1 MLWHIASCSLLLS
14 FSLYFE
20 YECLFVVRSLRFCES
35 LPHPDSQSKI
45 TTVPTAVLWRP
56 SKCFDASTLTL
67 EAFAPVSGLF
77 GVVFVGR
84 LLAGSVVVVTELK
97 SPSSVFFRQESGGKR
112 IAELRGGSPFGH
124 GFWFA
129 LICTCFEALIS
140 KIFCLRF
147 CVFMFCVIFGVCIM
161 KLGNTRLDKI

>member
-1 MLWHIASCSLLLS
+1 LLLS

-35 LPHPDSQSKI
+35 LPHRDSSQSKT
-45 TTVPTAVLWRP
+45 TTVATAVLWRP
-56 SKCFDASTLTL
+56 SKCFDASTLIL
-67 EAFAPVSGLF
+67 EAFAPVAGLF
-77 GVVFVGR
+77 GVVFVGC
-84 LLAGSVVVVTELK
+84 LLAGAVVVVIELK
-97 SPSSVFFRQESGGKR
+97 SPSSAFFRQESGGKR

-129 LICTCFEALIS
+129 LISTCFEALIS

-147 CVFMFCVIFGVCIM
+147 CVFMFCVIFSVCIM
-161 KLGNTRLDKI
+161 KLGNTRLVKI